1 MRIVFFGTPLFAVPS
16 LKALLAGG
24 SDVLAVVTQPDR
36 PQGRS
41 RSLLVPSPIKII
53 ADDLGIPVLQPDRPV
68 GDVFGERLR
77 RLDPD
82 LGVVVAYGHIL
93 RPDILEIPRLGMI
106 NVHAS
111 LLPRLRG
118 AAPIPWAI
126 LNGEKET
133 GVSTMQMEAG
143 LDSGP
148 VYHRASISVG
158 NDETGG
164 ELLPRLA
171 QLGAAV
177 LVETLNALAH
187 GAQPAPQDEAAAT
200 YAPKVDRARCRIRWE
215 GDAEQESGRIRAFD
229 PDPGAWSTF
238 EGNEVKLFGATAH
251 YDTRSPS
258 SPCPPGTVLQA
269 GERLSVQTG
278 SGTMLVREV
287 QPAGKKRMAV
297 AAWVRGR
304 KVEPGQ
310 RFE

>member
-1 MRIVFFGTPLFAVPS
+1 MRIVFFGTPHFAVPS

-41 RSLLVPSPIKII
+41 RSQLVPSPIKVI

-77 RLDPD
+77 RLDPE
-82 LGVVVAYGHIL
+82 LGIVVAYGHLL
-93 RPDILEIPRLGMI
+93 RPEILEIPRLGML

-118 AAPIPWAI
+118 AAPIPWSI
-126 LNGEKET
+126 LNGDKET

-148 VYHRASISVG
+148 VYHRASIPIGS
-158 NDETGG
+158 DETGG
-164 ELLPRLA
+164 ELAPRLA
-171 QLGAAV
+171 QLGGAV

-187 GAQPAPQDEAAAT
+187 GARPSPQDETAAT
-200 YAPKVDRARCRIRWE
+200 VAPKIDRALCRIRWE
-215 GDAEQESGRIRAFD
+215 GEADLESRRIRAFD
-229 PDPGAWSTF
+229 PEPGAWAIF
-238 EGNEVKLFGATAH
+238 GGNEIKLFGGGVH
-251 YDTRSPS
+251 YDAPN
-258 SPCPPGTVLQA
+258 PPVPHPPGTVLQV

-278 SGTMLVREV
+278 SGAILIREV
-287 QPAGKKRMAV
+287 QPAGKRRMAV
-297 AAWVRGR
+297 SAWIRGR
-304 KVEPGQ
+304 KIEPGQ
-310 RFE
+310 SFE

>member
-1 MRIVFFGTPLFAVPS
+1 MRIVFFGTPYFAVPS

-41 RSLLVPSPIKII
+41 RSLLIPSPIKVI
-53 ADDLGIPVLQPDRPV
+53 ADDLGIPVLQPDRPI

-82 LGVVVAYGHIL
+82 LGIVVAYGHVL
-93 RPDILEIPRLGMI
+93 RPEILEIPRLGML

-118 AAPIPWAI
+118 AAPIAWAI

-148 VYHRASISVG
+148 VYHRASIPVG
-158 NDETGG
+158 ADETGG

-171 QLGAAV
+171 QLGGAV
-177 LVETLNALAH
+177 LVETLNALAL
-187 GAQPAPQDEAAAT
+187 GALATPQDETAAS
-200 YAPKVDRARCRIRWE
+200 YAPKVDRSLCQIRWE
-215 GDAEQESGRIRAFD
+215 GNAEQESRRIRAFD
-229 PDPGAWSTF
+229 PDPGAWTTF
-238 EGNEVKLFGATAH
+238 DGNEIKLFGGGVH
-251 YDTRSPS
+251 QESLQPS
-258 SPCPPGTVLQA
+258 AQCPPGTVLLA
-269 GERLSVQTG
+269 GERLSVQTAA
-278 SGTMLVREV
+278 GTLLIRDV
-287 QPAGKKRMAV
+287 QPAGKKRMTV